1 MAAQRFLVVDDHPLF
16 LEALGAA
23 LANSF
28 PKSETEVAES
38 IAAAL
43 ARLAQA
49 KFDVVLL
56 DLRIPDAAGFDGLLR
71 IKAQAPRTPVAIVTA
86 LADPDLVRRI
96 EGAGASGFIA
106 KSERRDAIVAA
117 VRALLDGGTHFP
129 ALPAATP
136 GGEGGAILARLRE
149 LTPQQMKVLSLI
161 CEGKLNKQIA
171 YELDVAETTVK
182 AHITSIFKKLSI
194 HSRTQ
199 AVLVM
204 QRCKAEGLVVDERLG
219 TAGHAA

>member
-1 MAAQRFLVVDDHPLF
+1 MASHRFLIVDDHPLF

-23 LANSF
+23 LANGF
-28 PKSETEVAES
+28 PKAETEVAES

-43 ARLAQA
+43 ARLAAA
-49 KFDVVLL
+49 KFDLILL
-56 DLRIPDAAGFDGLLR
+56 DLRMPDASGFDGLLR
-71 IKAQAPRTPVAIVTA
+71 IKAQAPRTPVAIVSA
-86 LADPDLVRRI
+86 LADPELIRKIADS
-96 EGAGASGFIA
+96 GASGFIG
-106 KSERRDAIVAA
+106 KNERRDAIVAA
-117 VRALLDGGTHFP
+117 ARALLDGKPHFP
-129 ALPAATP
+129 ESPADPAR
-136 GGEGGAILARLRE
+136 GAGDGILARLRE

-204 QRCKAEGLVVDERLG
+204 QRCKAEGLIFDEG
-219 TAGHAA
+219 FGAAGHAA